1 MVVANQQAAAPP
13 RIVGRYALFDEIA
26 AGGMATIH
34 LGRLVGP
41 VGFSRTVAIKTL
53 HPQFA
58 KDPEFVEMFL
68 EEARLASRIQH
79 PNVISTLDVAT
90 TEGEVFLVMEYVA
103 GESLAKLVRSALKKG
118 ERMPVEV
125 AASVLSGMLHGLHA
139 THEAK
144 NEQLEPM
151 HIVHRDV
158 SPQNVLVGLDGVA
171 RIFDFGVAKAAAMRS
186 QSTSDGQMKG
196 KLSYMSP
203 EQLNSRD
210 VDRRTDVFAAGVVAW
225 ECLTGRR
232 LFSGSDP
239 GEVLAKVLTLNVMP
253 PIDVLATIP
262 RALSDAVMRALERSP
277 EQRWQTA
284 RDFAIELER
293 NSLLAAPHI
302 VGDWVERNASDAVQ
316 DRRRRVEMVER
327 ASVELGHLSVSGT
340 ILGLPSGVPAPDP
353 TPSTADAR
361 ALDTSEFANAGPGTA
376 RSSNLT
382 VSNSAATKQ
391 SGPTRRWGLWI
402 SLTAFGA
409 AVAVALWYWRQGGF
423 ADLPDASPSAVS
435 LPEPRGERTPSGNAT
450 SGNVT
455 SGQSSAQGNSVHGS
469 NGEAQGKAEAQGNG
483 ATEANVP
490 PVLEFDSLPEQ
501 TVLPDAGAEPK
512 RVVPSSELEHSAEP
526 ALDRSSTH
534 RVRRSGKRGAAKG
547 AREESSLVVPA
558 EKNTTAASASS
569 GNTTPGASGPRGS
582 TAAENAAAAKPV
594 SVPTAPSK
602 SECDPPWYIDAKGIQ
617 KIKPVCL

>member
-1 MVVANQQAAAPP
+1 MVVANQQAAARP

-90 TEGEVFLVMEYVA
+90 AEGEVFLVMEYVA

-118 ERMPVEV
+118 ERMPVEIGV
-125 AASVLSGMLHGLHA
+125 SVLSGMLHGLHA
-139 THEAK
+139 THEAR
-144 NEQLEPM
+144 NEQMEAML
-151 HIVHRDV
+151 IVHRDV

-186 QSTSDGQMKG
+186 QATTEGQMKG

-203 EQLNSRD
+203 EQLNSRE

-239 GEVLAKVLTLNVMP
+239 GEVLAKVLTLDVTP
-253 PIDVLATIP
+253 PIDVVPTIP
-262 RALSDAVMRALERSP
+262 RPLSDAVMRALERSAD
-277 EQRWQTA
+277 QRWATA
-284 RDFAIELER
+284 RDFAVELER
-293 NSLLAAPHI
+293 STPLAAPHA

-327 ASVELGHLSVSGT
+327 ASVELGHLVSVQ
-340 ILGLPSGVPAPDP
+340 PSAAPVPDSA
-353 TPSTADAR
+353 SANEAR
-361 ALDTSEFANAGPGTA
+361 ALDSSDFANAGSGTS

-382 VSNSAATKQ
+382 VSSSSTTRQPGTARSMWLWLALCSCAA
-391 SGPTRRWGLWI
+391 
-402 SLTAFGA
+402 A
-409 AVAVALWYWRQGGF
+409 AAAGFWYWQQGGF
-423 ADLPDASPSAVS
+423 HLDATPSPAS
-435 LPEPRGERTPSGNAT
+435 LPEPPVESPSGKGAGAGERSG
-450 SGNVT
+450 SKH
-455 SGQSSAQGNSVHGS
+455 QDELAQ
-469 NGEAQGKAEAQGNG
+469 
-483 ATEANVP
+483 P
-490 PVLEFDSLPEQ
+490 PVLEFESLPEQ
-501 TVLPDAGAEPK
+501 VEPDAGAEP
-512 RVVPSSELEHSAEP
+512 SSEAES
-526 ALDRSSTH
+526 DSTESLGAPPQRGRRH
-534 RVRRSGKRGAAKG
+534 RRGA
-547 AREESSLVVPA
+547 
-558 EKNTTAASASS
+558 
-569 GNTTPGASGPRGS
+569 PRG
-582 TAAENAAAAKPV
+582 AGEKAELAAAGNKPLDDKAGGKNGKEKA
-594 SVPTAPSK
+594 AP
-602 SECDPPWYIDAKGIQ
+602 
-617 KIKPVCL
+617 

>member
-1 MVVANQQAAAPP
+1 MVGTNPQAVALP

-90 TEGEVFLVMEYVA
+90 AEGEVFLVMEYVA
-103 GESLAKLVRSALKKG
+103 GESLAKLVRSALKRG
-118 ERMPVEV
+118 DRMPVEIAV
-125 AASVLSGMLHGLHA
+125 SVLAGMLHGLHA

-186 QSTSDGQMKG
+186 QATTDGQMKG

-203 EQLNSRD
+203 EQLNSRE

-225 ECLTGRR
+225 ECLTSRR

-239 GEVLAKVLTLNVMP
+239 GEVLAKVLTLDIPP
-253 PIDVLATIP
+253 PIEVQTNIP
-262 RALSDAVMRALERSP
+262 RGLSDAVMRALERSP

-293 NSLLAAPHI
+293 NAAHAAPHM
-302 VGDWVERNASDAVQ
+302 VGDWVAQNASDALQ
-316 DRRRRVEMVER
+316 DRRRRVEAVER
-327 ASVELGHLSVSGT
+327 SSLELGRMSLNAGA
-340 ILGLPSGVPAPDP
+340 PVPVVAHP
-353 TPSTADAR
+353 TPFDAPPDVAQSGDGADPAGSS
-361 ALDTSEFANAGPGTA
+361 ATS

-382 VSNSAATKQ
+382 VSSSAAVRS
-391 SGPTRRWGLWI
+391 SGMSRPLGFALLFLGCGLAAA
-402 SLTAFGA
+402 AF
-409 AVAVALWYWRQGGF
+409 WYWQQGGF
-423 ADLPDASPSAVS
+423 EDLESNPAPAALPTTALPEGRTLPSPEPPRHSPSERNSAPDPGGAPPPVLHIDTLPEQRDIPDAGAAAGRPGDIDADRGAAGHHWRRTPRHWPSKVPAAAPGVPAGKAADGSPPATTPPSAANAPALPNTGNKVGAPPTPPRAVIGSPAASTGDKPTSPSAVGK
-435 LPEPRGERTPSGNAT
+435 PECE
-450 SGNVT
+450 
-455 SGQSSAQGNSVHGS
+455 
-469 NGEAQGKAEAQGNG
+469 
-483 ATEANVP
+483 
-490 PVLEFDSLPEQ
+490 
-501 TVLPDAGAEPK
+501 
-512 RVVPSSELEHSAEP
+512 
-526 ALDRSSTH
+526 
-534 RVRRSGKRGAAKG
+534 
-547 AREESSLVVPA
+547 
-558 EKNTTAASASS
+558 
-569 GNTTPGASGPRGS
+569 
-582 TAAENAAAAKPV
+582 
-594 SVPTAPSK
+594 
-602 SECDPPWYIDAKGIQ
+602 PPWYVDGKGIHRLRPQ
-617 KIKPVCL
+617 CL

>member
-1 MVVANQQAAAPP
+1 MVGTNQQAAVRP

-79 PNVISTLDVAT
+79 PNVISTVDVAT
-90 TEGEVFLVMEYVA
+90 AEGEVFLVMEYVA

-118 ERMPVEV
+118 DPMPVEV
-125 AASVLSGMLHGLHA
+125 AVSVLSGMLHGLHA

-144 NEQLEPM
+144 NEQLEAM

-171 RIFDFGVAKAAAMRS
+171 RIFDFGVAKAAAMRT

-225 ECLTGRR
+225 ECLAGRR
-232 LFSGSDP
+232 LFAGSDP
-239 GEVLAKVLTLNVMP
+239 GEVLAKVLTLDIP
-253 PIDVLATIP
+253 APIDVLSSVP
-262 RALSDAVMRALERSP
+262 RVLSNTVMRALERSP

-293 NSLLAAPHI
+293 NVVQAAPHV
-302 VGDWVERNASDAVQ
+302 VGDWVAQHAGEALQ
-316 DRRRRVEMVER
+316 DRRYRVEAVER
-327 ASVELGHLSVSGT
+327 ASVDLGHVGPNATAAASAELAGPASTRSF
-340 ILGLPSGVPAPDP
+340 VPA
-353 TPSTADAR
+353 SEAAEL
-361 ALDTSEFANAGPGTA
+361 AASGSATS

-382 VSNSAATKQ
+382 VSNSAPYAH
-391 SGPTRRWGLWI
+391 
-402 SLTAFGA
+402 
-409 AVAVALWYWRQGGF
+409 
-423 ADLPDASPSAVS
+423 PSAVRQIVVALLLGAVGVAIIGGIWYLQQRAFEEFEAGPS
-435 LPEPRGERTPSGNAT
+435 TATLPEPSNILATPSREPGRGGTPADNA
-450 SGNVT
+450 
-455 SGQSSAQGNSVHGS
+455 
-469 NGEAQGKAEAQGNG
+469 G
-483 ATEANVP
+483 AP
-490 PVLEFDSLPEQ
+490 PPMVEIDSLPESMEG
-501 TVLPDAGAEPK
+501 VDAGAANALAGTEPTRSAGRNRRAGRRVNHTARGSAVAAPK
-512 RVVPSSELEHSAEP
+512 R
-526 ALDRSSTH
+526 
-534 RVRRSGKRGAAKG
+534 
-547 AREESSLVVPA
+547 ARP
-558 EKNTTAASASS
+558 
-569 GNTTPGASGPRGS
+569 
-582 TAAENAAAAKPV
+582 AAAAPND
-594 SVPTAPSK
+594 SAAQTA
-602 SECDPPWYIDAKGIQ
+602 ECSPPWYIDAKGIQ
-617 KIKPVCL
+617 RLKPKCLD

>member
-1 MVVANQQAAAPP
+1 MVGTNQQAAARP

-79 PNVISTLDVAT
+79 PNVISTVDVAT
-90 TEGEVFLVMEYVA
+90 AEGEVFLVMEYVA

-118 ERMPVEV
+118 DPMPVDIAV
-125 AASVLSGMLHGLHA
+125 TILAGMLHGLHA

-144 NEQLEPM
+144 NEQLEAM

-225 ECLTGRR
+225 ECLAGRR
-232 LFSGSDP
+232 LFAGSDP
-239 GEVLAKVLTLNVMP
+239 GEVLAKVLTLDIP
-253 PIDVLATIP
+253 APIDVLSSVP
-262 RALSDAVMRALERSP
+262 RVLSNTVMRALERSP

-293 NSLLAAPHI
+293 NVALAAPHM
-302 VGDWVERNASDAVQ
+302 VGDWVALHAGEALQ
-316 DRRRRVEMVER
+316 DRRRRVEAVER
-327 ASVELGHLSVSGT
+327 ASVDLGHVGAAATAAATAEFVGPASTRSF
-340 ILGLPSGVPAPDP
+340 VPAPAPEPADLAASGS
-353 TPSTADAR
+353 ST
-361 ALDTSEFANAGPGTA
+361 S

-382 VSNSAATKQ
+382 ISNNAVYAPSTFRQLAIALLL
-391 SGPTRRWGLWI
+391 GAVCVGLI
-402 SLTAFGA
+402 GGI
-409 AVAVALWYWRQGGF
+409 WYWREHGF
-423 ADLPDASPSAVS
+423 DDPDAGPSPAT
-435 LPEPRGERTPSGNAT
+435 LPEPPDTPTAPT
-450 SGNVT
+450 REPVRKP
-455 SGQSSAQGNSVHGS
+455 APD
-469 NGEAQGKAEAQGNG
+469 NGG
-483 ATEANVP
+483 AP
-490 PVLEFDSLPEQ
+490 PPMVEIDSLPE
-501 TVLPDAGAEPK
+501 TGADAGAPLGGIAGADPT
-512 RVVPSSELEHSAEP
+512 RNPLP
-526 ALDRSSTH
+526 ARS
-534 RVRRSGKRGAAKG
+534 RRAGRRANHAARAGATAPAKG
-547 AREESSLVVPA
+547 ARPA
-558 EKNTTAASASS
+558 PPATDPAAS
-569 GNTTPGASGPRGS
+569 NP
-582 TAAENAAAAKPV
+582 
-594 SVPTAPSK
+594 
-602 SECDPPWYIDAKGIQ
+602 ECSPPWYIDAKGIQ
-617 KIKPVCL
+617 RLKPKCL

>member
-1 MVVANQQAAAPP
+1 MLGTNQQAAVRP

-79 PNVISTLDVAT
+79 PNVISTVDVAT
-90 TEGEVFLVMEYVA
+90 AEGEVFLVMEYVA

-118 ERMPVEV
+118 DPMPVEIAV
-125 AASVLSGMLHGLHA
+125 SVLAGMLHGLHA

-186 QSTSDGQMKG
+186 QTASDGQMKG

-225 ECLTGRR
+225 ECLAGRR
-232 LFSGSDP
+232 LFAGSDP
-239 GEVLAKVLTLNVMP
+239 GEVLAKVLTLDIP
-253 PIDVLATIP
+253 APIDVLSSVP
-262 RALSDAVMRALERSP
+262 RALSNTVMRALERSP
-277 EQRWQTA
+277 DQRWQTA

-293 NSLLAAPHI
+293 NVALAAPHM
-302 VGDWVERNASDAVQ
+302 VGDWVALHAGEALQ
-316 DRRRRVEMVER
+316 DRRRRVEAVER
-327 ASVELGHLSVSGT
+327 ASADLGHVG
-340 ILGLPSGVPAPDP
+340 PSA
-353 TPSTADAR
+353 TAA
-361 ALDTSEFANAGPGTA
+361 ASAELAGPSSTRSFLPAAEAADLLSASGSATS

-382 VSNSAATKQ
+382 VSNSAA
-391 SGPTRRWGLWI
+391 SGLPSTFRQI
-402 SLTAFGA
+402 
-409 AVAVALWYWRQGGF
+409 VVALLLGGVGIAIIGGIWYWQQHAFEEAEAGYST
-423 ADLPDASPSAVS
+423 AT
-435 LPEPRGERTPSGNAT
+435 LPEPSDMQEIPWREPARAAPPPD
-450 SGNVT
+450 
-455 SGQSSAQGNSVHGS
+455 
-469 NGEAQGKAEAQGNG
+469 NGG
-483 ATEANVP
+483 AP
-490 PVLEFDSLPEQ
+490 PPMVEIDSLPESSDG
-501 TVLPDAGAEPK
+501 VDGGPRSGALAGAEPTRNSSPARNRRAGR
-512 RVVPSSELEHSAEP
+512 RVTHTARASAVAPPKGGRP
-526 ALDRSSTH
+526 AL
-534 RVRRSGKRGAAKG
+534 
-547 AREESSLVVPA
+547 PA
-558 EKNTTAASASS
+558 PDPSAQ
-569 GNTTPGASGPRGS
+569 N
-582 TAAENAAAAKPV
+582 
-594 SVPTAPSK
+594 
-602 SECDPPWYIDAKGIQ
+602 SECSPPWYIDAKGIQ
-617 KIKPVCL
+617 RLKPKCLD

>member
-1 MVVANQQAAAPP
+1 MVGTNQQAAARP

-79 PNVISTLDVAT
+79 PNVISTVDVAT
-90 TEGEVFLVMEYVA
+90 AEGEVFLVMEYVA

-118 ERMPVEV
+118 DPMPVDIGV
-125 AASVLSGMLHGLHA
+125 SILAGMLHGLHA

-225 ECLTGRR
+225 ECLAGRR
-232 LFSGSDP
+232 LFAGSDP
-239 GEVLAKVLTLNVMP
+239 GEVLAKVLTLDIP
-253 PIDVLATIP
+253 APIDVLSSVP
-262 RALSDAVMRALERSP
+262 RALSNTVMRALERSP

-293 NSLLAAPHI
+293 NVVLAAPHM
-302 VGDWVERNASDAVQ
+302 VGDWVAQHAGDALQ
-316 DRRRRVEMVER
+316 DRRRRVEAVER
-327 ASVELGHLSVSGT
+327 ASVDLGHVG
-340 ILGLPSGVPAPDP
+340 PSATAAATAEFVTPASARSFVPAEP
-353 TPSTADAR
+353 TDVGASSSST
-361 ALDTSEFANAGPGTA
+361 S
-376 RSSNLT
+376 RSSTLT
-382 VSNSAATKQ
+382 VSNSAAANATTTLRQ
-391 SGPTRRWGLWI
+391 LFFALMI
-402 SLTAFGA
+402 GA
-409 AVAVALWYWRQGGF
+409 LGVAIVGGIWYWQQHALDE
-423 ADLPDASPSAVS
+423 ADGRPSPAA
-435 LPEPRGERTPSGNAT
+435 LPEPSDALAASARRPSRGGTAAPDDGTP
-450 SGNVT
+450 
-455 SGQSSAQGNSVHGS
+455 
-469 NGEAQGKAEAQGNG
+469 
-483 ATEANVP
+483 P
-490 PVLEFDSLPEQ
+490 PMVEVDSLPESDEA
-501 TVLPDAGAEPK
+501 PDGGALVAGADPGK
-512 RVVPSSELEHSAEP
+512 GGVSARSRRAGRRPNHNTARASANASPPRGPRPSTP
-526 ALDRSSTH
+526 AL
-534 RVRRSGKRGAAKG
+534 
-547 AREESSLVVPA
+547 VP
-558 EKNTTAASASS
+558 
-569 GNTTPGASGPRGS
+569 
-582 TAAENAAAAKPV
+582 AAENP
-594 SVPTAPSK
+594 
-602 SECDPPWYIDAKGIQ
+602 ECSPPWYIDAKGIRRL
-617 KIKPVCL
+617 KPKCLETDGAPR

>member
-1 MVVANQQAAAPP
+1 MVATNQQAAARP

-79 PNVISTLDVAT
+79 PNVISTLDIAT
-90 TEGEVFLVMEYVA
+90 AEGEVFLVMEYVA

-118 ERMPVEV
+118 ERMPVEIAV
-125 AASVLSGMLHGLHA
+125 SVLSGMLHGLHA

-144 NEQLEPM
+144 NEQMEPM

-186 QSTSDGQMKG
+186 QATSDGQMKG

-203 EQLNSRD
+203 EQLNSRE

-239 GEVLAKVLTLNVMP
+239 GEVLAKVLTLDITP
-253 PIDVLATIP
+253 PIDVLPSIP
-262 RALSDAVMRALERSP
+262 RALSDAVMRALERSAD
-277 EQRWQTA
+277 QRWQTA

-293 NSLLAAPHI
+293 NSPLAAPHS
-302 VGDWVERNASDAVQ
+302 VGDWVERNASEAIQ

-327 ASVELGHLSVSGT
+327 ASVELGHLSVTGT
-340 ILGLPSGVPAPDP
+340 LSGLPSSAPLEP
-353 TPSTADAR
+353 VAAE
-361 ALDTSEFANAGPGTA
+361 AQGLDISGFANAGSGTS

-382 VSNSAATKQ
+382 VSSSAAGKQ
-391 SGPTRRWGLWI
+391 PGTSRRWGLWL
-402 SLTAFGA
+402 SLCAFGA
-409 AVAVALWYWRQGGF
+409 ASAVALWYWQQGGLAF
-423 ADLPDASPSAVS
+423 EQADATPSAAS
-435 LPEPRGERTPSGNAT
+435 LPEPPSEAHSSTPNAAREGRPSASARGVEG
-450 SGNVT
+450 
-455 SGQSSAQGNSVHGS
+455 
-469 NGEAQGKAEAQGNG
+469 G
-483 ATEANVP
+483 AP
-490 PVLEFDSLPEQ
+490 PVLKFDSLPEQ
-501 TVLPDAGAEPK
+501 ADLPDAGAEEVEPT
-512 RVVPSSELEHSAEP
+512 PGLGLDHAGEHAG
-526 ALDRSSTH
+526 ASTH
-534 RVRRSGKRGAAKG
+534 RVRRAGKRGPGKN
-547 AREESSLVVPA
+547 AREEPPVVVPV
-558 EKNTTAASASS
+558 EKSAGPAATPSNSPNNAPGAPGNVSS
-569 GNTTPGASGPRGS
+569 GGNDPASPGSSKVGASNPGTNKG
-582 TAAENAAAAKPV
+582 
-594 SVPTAPSK
+594 
-602 SECDPPWYIDAKGIQ
+602 ECDPPWYIDAKGIQ

>member
-1 MVVANQQAAAPP
+1 MVVTNQQAIARP

-79 PNVISTLDVAT
+79 PNVISTVDVAT
-90 TEGEVFLVMEYVA
+90 TEGEVFLVMEYIA

-118 ERMPVEV
+118 ERLPVEV
-125 AASVLSGMLHGLHA
+125 AATVLAGMLHGLHA

-158 SPQNVLVGLDGVA
+158 SPQNILVGLDGIA

-225 ECLTGRR
+225 ECLVGRR
-232 LFSGSDP
+232 LFAGSDP
-239 GEVLAKVLTLNVMP
+239 GEVLAKVLTLDIP
-253 PIDVLATIP
+253 APIEVQSSIP
-262 RALSDAVMRALERSP
+262 KAVSDTVMRALERSP

-293 NSLLAAPHI
+293 NVVLAAAHV
-302 VGDWVERNASDAVQ
+302 VGDWVQENASEALQ
-316 DRRRRVEMVER
+316 DRRLRVEAVER
-327 ASVELGHLSVSGT
+327 ASVDMGHVGMYAASVSGADFSAPPSSRS
-340 ILGLPSGVPAPDP
+340 LPQSSDATDLAGAGSG
-353 TPSTADAR
+353 TSR
-361 ALDTSEFANAGPGTA
+361 A
-376 RSSNLT
+376 SNLT
-382 VSNSAATKQ
+382 VSSSAAAPSANRGRQ
-391 SGPTRRWGLWI
+391 IGLP
-402 SLTAFGA
+402 LLLGTLGA
-409 AVAVALWYWRQGGF
+409 LLAVGIWYWQQR
-423 ADLPDASPSAVS
+423 SPLAPETTPSPAT
-435 LPEPRGERTPSGNAT
+435 LPEPPTEVHAVPSAEP
-450 SGNVT
+450 
-455 SGQSSAQGNSVHGS
+455 S
-469 NGEAQGKAEAQGNG
+469 NGTVALQARDGLI
-483 ATEANVP
+483 P
-490 PVLEFDSLPEQ
+490 PVVEVDSLPERQ
-501 TVLPDAGAEPK
+501 DGADAGAHRSLSPAGSLE
-512 RVVPSSELEHSAEP
+512 RAAHPSS
-526 ALDRSSTH
+526 
-534 RVRRSGKRGAAKG
+534 RVRRAGRRNAAR
-547 AREESSLVVPA
+547 AASRELAAHGDGLPAPATKDLHPPPAPSPA
-558 EKNTTAASASS
+558 EASEISPIAAPK
-569 GNTTPGASGPRGS
+569 G
-582 TAAENAAAAKPV
+582 
-594 SVPTAPSK
+594 
-602 SECDPPWYIDAKGIQ
+602 ECEPPWYIDAMGIQ
-617 KIKPVCL
+617 RVKPKCL

>member
-1 MVVANQQAAAPP
+1 MVATNQQAAARP

-53 HPQFA
+53 HPQFG

-125 AASVLSGMLHGLHA
+125 AVSVLSGMLHGLHA

-186 QSTSDGQMKG
+186 QATSDGQMKG

-203 EQLNSRD
+203 EQLNSRE

-232 LFSGSDP
+232 LFFGSDP
-239 GEVLAKVLTLNVMP
+239 GEVLAKVLTLDVTS
-253 PIDVLATIP
+253 PIDVLPSIP

-293 NSLLAAPHI
+293 NSALAAPHS
-302 VGDWVERNASDAVQ
+302 VGDWVERNASEAIQ
-316 DRRRRVEMVER
+316 DRRHRVEMVER
-327 ASVELGHLSVSGT
+327 ASVELGHLAVTTNIS
-340 ILGLPSGVPAPDP
+340 GLPGGA
-353 TPSTADAR
+353 AAE
-361 ALDTSEFANAGPGTA
+361 AQGLDTSEYANAGSANTRELMVP
-376 RSSNLT
+376 S
-382 VSNSAATKQ
+382 SAAT
-391 SGPTRRWGLWI
+391 SGLKTLR
-402 SLTAFGA
+402 
-409 AVAVALWYWRQGGF
+409 
-423 ADLPDASPSAVS
+423 
-435 LPEPRGERTPSGNAT
+435 
-450 SGNVT
+450 
-455 SGQSSAQGNSVHGS
+455 SV
-469 NGEAQGKAEAQGNG
+469 
-483 ATEANVP
+483 
-490 PVLEFDSLPEQ
+490 
-501 TVLPDAGAEPK
+501 
-512 RVVPSSELEHSAEP
+512 
-526 ALDRSSTH
+526 
-534 RVRRSGKRGAAKG
+534 
-547 AREESSLVVPA
+547 
-558 EKNTTAASASS
+558 NTM
-569 GNTTPGASGPRGS
+569 N
-582 TAAENAAAAKPV
+582 
-594 SVPTAPSK
+594 
-602 SECDPPWYIDAKGIQ
+602 
-617 KIKPVCL
+617 

>member
-1 MVVANQQAAAPP
+1 MVVSNQQAAARP

-90 TEGEVFLVMEYVA
+90 AEGEVFLVMEYVA

-118 ERMPVEV
+118 DRMPVEIGV
-125 AASVLSGMLHGLHA
+125 SVLSGMLHGLHA

-158 SPQNVLVGLDGVA
+158 SPQNVLVGLDGIA

-186 QSTSDGQMKG
+186 QATSDGQMKG

-203 EQLNSRD
+203 EQLNSRE

-239 GEVLAKVLTLNVMP
+239 GEVLAKVLTLDVAP
-253 PIDVLATIP
+253 PIEVLPSIP
-262 RALSDAVMRALERSP
+262 RGLSDAVMRALERSP

-293 NSLLAAPHI
+293 NSALAAPHA
-302 VGDWVERNASDAVQ
+302 VGDWVERNASEAVQ
-316 DRRRRVEMVER
+316 DRRRRVELVER
-327 ASVELGHLSVSGT
+327 ASVELGHLAVDSAAA
-340 ILGLPSGVPAPDP
+340 GLPSAAPEAAA
-353 TPSTADAR
+353 TTEAR
-361 ALDTSEFANAGPGTA
+361 ALDSSDFANAGSGTS

-382 VSNSAATKQ
+382 VSSSAAAQTPAQ
-391 SGPTRRWGLWI
+391 SRRWGLWLG
-402 SLTAFGA
+402 LTLLGA
-409 AVAVALWYWRQGGF
+409 AGTVALWYWQQGGF
-423 ADLPDASPSAVS
+423 DGPDATPPAAS
-435 LPEPRGERTPSGNAT
+435 LPEPNEAHSRSGSLPEERGANHDPSGREQR
-450 SGNVT
+450 SRG
-455 SGQSSAQGNSVHGS
+455 GG
-469 NGEAQGKAEAQGNG
+469 G
-483 ATEANVP
+483 AAGGVP
-490 PVLEFDSLPEQ
+490 PVLQIDSLPEQ
-501 TVLPDAGAEPK
+501 GKHASDAGAGSTEPT
-512 RVVPSSELEHSAEP
+512 EISADHERL
-526 ALDRSSTH
+526 AERAVDHSSTH
-534 RVRRSGKRGAAKG
+534 RVRRPAKRGTGKNG
-547 AREESSLVVPA
+547 REDVPLAGA
-558 EKNTTAASASS
+558 EKLPPEKLGKTA
-569 GNTTPGASGPRGS
+569 PGAATSAPKG
-582 TAAENAAAAKPV
+582 
-594 SVPTAPSK
+594 PTAPAGAAASSPAAEPAAPTTK
-602 SECDPPWYIDAKGIQ
+602 PDCDPPWYFDAKGIQ
-617 KIKPVCL
+617 RAKPVCL

>member
-1 MVVANQQAAAPP
+1 MVVANPQPAARP

-90 TEGEVFLVMEYVA
+90 AEGEVFLVMEYVA

-118 ERMPVEV
+118 ERMPVEIGV
-125 AASVLSGMLHGLHA
+125 SVLSGMLHGLHA

-186 QSTSDGQMKG
+186 QATTEGQMKG

-203 EQLNSRD
+203 EQLNSRE

-239 GEVLAKVLTLNVMP
+239 GEVLAKVLTLDVLP
-253 PIDVLATIP
+253 PIEVLPTIP
-262 RALSDAVMRALERSP
+262 RPLSDAVMRALERSP
-277 EQRWQTA
+277 DQRWPTA

-293 NSLLAAPHI
+293 SSPLAAPHA
-302 VGDWVERNASDAVQ
+302 VGDWVERNASEAVQ

-327 ASVELGHLSVSGT
+327 ASVELGHLAGAQPSGATAPQPVNVGEAQALDNSEYAGGASGT
-340 ILGLPSGVPAPDP
+340 S
-353 TPSTADAR
+353 
-361 ALDTSEFANAGPGTA
+361 

-382 VSNSAATKQ
+382 VSSSAAARQPST
-391 SGPTRRWGLWI
+391 SRSPWLWVALC
-402 SLTAFGA
+402 SCAAAA
-409 AVAVALWYWRQGGF
+409 AVAIWYWQRGGLHF
-423 ADLPDASPSAVS
+423 DATPSPAS
-435 LPEPRGERTPSGNAT
+435 LPAPPAEVPT
-450 SGNVT
+450 SP
-455 SGQSSAQGNSVHGS
+455 
-469 NGEAQGKAEAQGNG
+469 GKSPGASDRSG
-483 ATEANVP
+483 ATAHADNAPP
-490 PVLEFDSLPEQ
+490 PVLEIESLPEQ
-501 TVLPDAGAEPK
+501 PSADAGVEPAA
-512 RVVPSSELEHSAEP
+512 ELEQGADAP
-526 ALDRSSTH
+526 RASTQ
-534 RVRRSGKRGAAKG
+534 RVRRHRRGSAQ
-547 AREESSLVVPA
+547 A
-558 EKNTTAASASS
+558 EKTTKLAAADNGQGRDSDKAAGSAKKETGKEKAASE
-569 GNTTPGASGPRGS
+569 SGPEQP
-582 TAAENAAAAKPV
+582 AA
-594 SVPTAPSK
+594 VPKA
-602 SECDPPWYIDAKGIQ
+602 ECEPPWYIDAKGIQ
-617 KIKPVCL
+617 RLKPKCL

>member
-1 MVVANQQAAAPP
+1 MVVANQPAAAPP

-53 HPQFA
+53 HPQFG

-118 ERMPVEV
+118 EHMPVEI

-210 VDRRTDVFAAGVVAW
+210 VDRRTDIFAAGVVAW

-239 GEVLAKVLTLNVMP
+239 GEVLAKVLTLDITP
-253 PIDVLATIP
+253 PLDVLATIP
-262 RALSDAVMRALERSP
+262 RALSATVMRALERSP

-293 NSLLAAPHI
+293 SSPLAAPHI
-302 VGDWVERNASDAVQ
+302 VGDWVERNASEAVQ
-316 DRRRRVEMVER
+316 DRRHRVEMVER
-327 ASVELGHLSVSGT
+327 ASVELGHLVVSNGSV
-340 ILGLPSGVPAPDP
+340 GLPNGASAREP
-353 TPSTADAR
+353 TVAAAEPQ
-361 ALDTSEFANAGPGTA
+361 ALDTSEFANAGSGTS

-382 VSNSAATKQ
+382 VSSSAAARQ
-391 SGPTRRWGLWI
+391 PGAARRWGFWI
-402 SLTAFGA
+402 SLSLFGA
-409 AVAVALWYWRQGGF
+409 ALAVALWFWQQGAFEQQPDATPRAASLPEPPTETRSPSENAPLGKPSPERTRGTGGPEAVPPVLEIDSLPEQ
-423 ADLPDASPSAVS
+423 ADLPDAGVES
-435 LPEPRGERTPSGNAT
+435 
-450 SGNVT
+450 
-455 SGQSSAQGNSVHGS
+455 
-469 NGEAQGKAEAQGNG
+469 
-483 ATEANVP
+483 
-490 PVLEFDSLPEQ
+490 
-501 TVLPDAGAEPK
+501 
-512 RVVPSSELEHSAEP
+512 EP
-526 ALDRSSTH
+526 APPSEGEHVSDRAPDHPGASTH
-534 RVRRSGKRGAAKG
+534 RVRRYARRGLGKGG
-547 AREESSLVVPA
+547 REEASLLVPA
-558 EKNTTAASASS
+558 EKNAGAAATASS
-569 GNTTPGASGPRGS
+569 TDEGKASDAKLSDGRPPEGAAGAKPITPGLAP
-582 TAAENAAAAKPV
+582 AK
-594 SVPTAPSK
+594 SD
-602 SECDPPWYIDAKGIQ
+602 CDPPWYIDAKGI
-617 KIKPVCL
+617 KRLKLLCM

>member
-1 MVVANQQAAAPP
+1 MVGTNPQVAAPP

-79 PNVISTLDVAT
+79 PNVISTVDVAT

-103 GESLAKLVRSALKKG
+103 GESLAKLVRSAVKKG
-118 ERMPVEV
+118 DPIPVEIAV
-125 AASVLSGMLHGLHA
+125 SILAGMLHGLHA

-225 ECLTGRR
+225 ECLAGRR
-232 LFSGSDP
+232 LFAGSDP
-239 GEVLAKVLTLNVMP
+239 GEVLAKVLTLDIP
-253 PIDVLATIP
+253 APIDVLSSVP
-262 RALSDAVMRALERSP
+262 RTLSNTVMRALERSP

-293 NSLLAAPHI
+293 NVVLAAPHL
-302 VGDWVERNASDAVQ
+302 VGDWVAENAGDALQ
-316 DRRRRVEMVER
+316 DRRRRVEAVER
-327 ASVELGHLSVSGT
+327 ASVDLGHVGPGASAQASADL
-340 ILGLPSGVPAPDP
+340 LGPASSRSFLPAPESTELP
-353 TPSTADAR
+353 TSGSST
-361 ALDTSEFANAGPGTA
+361 S
-376 RSSNLT
+376 RSSTLT
-382 VSNSAATKQ
+382 VSNSAAAAANTTLRQ
-391 SGPTRRWGLWI
+391 LMVALIVGAVGFAIIGAVWYWQQRALDDPASAPSPAALPDVPPEAPPTREPPHGG
-402 SLTAFGA
+402 TPPADNG
-409 AVAVALWYWRQGGF
+409 VA
-423 ADLPDASPSAVS
+423 
-435 LPEPRGERTPSGNAT
+435 
-450 SGNVT
+450 
-455 SGQSSAQGNSVHGS
+455 
-469 NGEAQGKAEAQGNG
+469 
-483 ATEANVP
+483 P
-490 PVLEFDSLPEQ
+490 PVVEIDSLPE
-501 TVLPDAGAEPK
+501 TLEGSDAGAVTEPSLGTGQV
-512 RVVPSSELEHSAEP
+512 RIP
-526 ALDRSSTH
+526 RS
-534 RVRRSGKRGAAKG
+534 RRAGKRANQAA
-547 AREESSLVVPA
+547 R
-558 EKNTTAASASS
+558 
-569 GNTTPGASGPRGS
+569 
-582 TAAENAAAAKPV
+582 AAAAAR
-594 SVPTAPSK
+594 PTRPPEAASDTANSP
-602 SECDPPWYIDAKGIQ
+602 ECSPPWYVDAKGIRRL
-617 KIKPVCL
+617 KPKCL

>member
-1 MVVANQQAAAPP
+1 MVATNQQAAARP

-125 AASVLSGMLHGLHA
+125 AVSVLSGMLHGLHA

-186 QSTSDGQMKG
+186 QATSDGQMKG

-203 EQLNSRD
+203 EQLNSRE

-239 GEVLAKVLTLNVMP
+239 GEVLAKVLTLDVTP
-253 PIDVLATIP
+253 PIEVLPSIP

-277 EQRWQTA
+277 DQRWQTA

-293 NSLLAAPHI
+293 NSALAAPHS
-302 VGDWVERNASDAVQ
+302 VGDWVERNATEAIQ
-316 DRRRRVEMVER
+316 DRRHRVEMVER
-327 ASVELGHLSVSGT
+327 ASVELGHLTVTSS
-340 ILGLPSGVPAPDP
+340 ISGLPGAAPPAERV
-353 TPSTADAR
+353 AEAQ
-361 ALDTSEFANAGPGTA
+361 ALDNSEFASAGSGTS

-382 VSNSAATKQ
+382 VSSSAAAKQ
-391 SGPTRRWGLWI
+391 PGSGRRWGLWL
-402 SLTAFGA
+402 SLCAFTAASG
-409 AVAVALWYWRQGGF
+409 VALWYWQQGGF
-423 ADLPDASPSAVS
+423 PFPFEELELPSAAS
-435 LPEPRGERTPSGNAT
+435 LPEPPAETRATP
-450 SGNVT
+450 
-455 SGQSSAQGNSVHGS
+455 GQEKHRAGGPPGAEEGS
-469 NGEAQGKAEAQGNG
+469 
-483 ATEANVP
+483 VP
-490 PVLEFDSLPEQ
+490 PVLQIDSLPEQ
-501 TVLPDAGAEPK
+501 AEPPVADAGFEEPEAA
-512 RVVPSSELEHSAEP
+512 PGLGLDHAGEHP
-526 ALDRSSTH
+526 ATSTH
-534 RVRRSGKRGAAKG
+534 RVRRWGKRGSGKT
-547 AREESSLVVPA
+547 AREEPAVVAA
-558 EKNTTAASASS
+558 EKSAKSAAAPATAPKSLADMPGNASS
-569 GNTTPGASGPRGS
+569 GSNSVQGSPPGTGRTGTPGSDKA
-582 TAAENAAAAKPV
+582 
-594 SVPTAPSK
+594 
-602 SECDPPWYIDAKGIQ
+602 ECDPPWYTDAKGIQ

>member
-1 MVVANQQAAAPP
+1 MVVTNQQAVARP

-90 TEGEVFLVMEYVA
+90 GEGEVFLVMEYVA

-118 ERMPVEV
+118 ELMPVDI
-125 AASVLSGMLHGLHA
+125 ATSVLAGMLHGLHA

-144 NEQLEPM
+144 NEQLEAM

-186 QSTSDGQMKG
+186 QVTSDGQMKG

-203 EQLNSRD
+203 EQLNSRE

-225 ECLTGRR
+225 ECLTGKR
-232 LFSGSDP
+232 LFAGSDP
-239 GEVLAKVLTLNVMP
+239 GEVLAKVLTLDITP
-253 PIDVLATIP
+253 PIEVQGSIP
-262 RALSDAVMRALERSP
+262 RPLSDTVMRALERSP

-293 NSLLAAPHI
+293 STPLAAPHV
-302 VGDWVERNASDAVQ
+302 VGDWVELNASDAVQ
-316 DRRRRVEMVER
+316 DRRHRVESVER
-327 ASVELGHLSVSGT
+327 ASVDLGHSSIPAQGGAAQAIAAHALATSVLAISAPPAPLPVAVEAQPASGPRDVGLALEGPEVANANSGT
-340 ILGLPSGVPAPDP
+340 S
-353 TPSTADAR
+353 
-361 ALDTSEFANAGPGTA
+361 

-382 VSNSAATKQ
+382 VSSSAAANDP
-391 SGPTRRWGLWI
+391 GPTRRRAVLLGL
-402 SLTAFGA
+402 SGCAA
-409 AVAVALWYWRQGGF
+409 AVLAVALWHWQDGGF
-423 ADLPDASPSAVS
+423 EESDALPSPAAS
-435 LPEPRGERTPSGNAT
+435 LPEPPSDVRT
-450 SGNVT
+450 
-455 SGQSSAQGNSVHGS
+455 
-469 NGEAQGKAEAQGNG
+469 
-483 ATEANVP
+483 VP
-490 PVLEFDSLPEQ
+490 
-501 TVLPDAGAEPK
+501 T
-512 RVVPSSELEHSAEP
+512 REP
-526 ALDRSSTH
+526 A
-534 RVRRSGKRGAAKG
+534 
-547 AREESSLVVPA
+547 P
-558 EKNTTAASASS
+558 
-569 GNTTPGASGPRGS
+569 
-582 TAAENAAAAKPV
+582 
-594 SVPTAPSK
+594 
-602 SECDPPWYIDAKGIQ
+602 
-617 KIKPVCL
+617 

>member
-1 MVVANQQAAAPP
+1 MPSGFRMVGTNQQAAARP

-79 PNVISTLDVAT
+79 PNVISTVDVAT
-90 TEGEVFLVMEYVA
+90 AEGEVFLVMEYVA
-103 GESLAKLVRSALKKG
+103 GESLAKLVRSAVKKG
-118 ERMPVEV
+118 DPMPVEV
-125 AASVLSGMLHGLHA
+125 AVSVLSGMLHGLHA

-203 EQLNSRD
+203 EQLNSRE

-225 ECLTGRR
+225 ECLAGRR
-232 LFSGSDP
+232 LFAGSDP
-239 GEVLAKVLTLNVMP
+239 GEVLAKVLTLDIP
-253 PIDVLATIP
+253 APIDVLSSVP
-262 RALSDAVMRALERSP
+262 RALSNTVMRALERSP

-293 NSLLAAPHI
+293 NVVQAAPHM
-302 VGDWVERNASDAVQ
+302 VGDWVAQHAGEALQ
-316 DRRRRVEMVER
+316 DRRRRVEAVER
-327 ASVELGHLSVSGT
+327 ASADLGHVGPGASAAASAELAG
-340 ILGLPSGVPAPDP
+340 PA
-353 TPSTADAR
+353 SAR
-361 ALDTSEFANAGPGTA
+361 AFLPATEAAELASTSSLTS

-382 VSNSAATKQ
+382 VTNTAAYASHSTFRQ
-391 SGPTRRWGLWI
+391 I
-402 SLTAFGA
+402 
-409 AVAVALWYWRQGGF
+409 VVALLLGAVGVGIIGGIWYWQQHVFEDSDPG
-423 ADLPDASPSAVS
+423 PSTAM
-435 LPEPRGERTPSGNAT
+435 LPEPPANESAT
-450 SGNVT
+450 SARDPARG
-455 SGQSSAQGNSVHGS
+455 AAPAPDHG
-469 NGEAQGKAEAQGNG
+469 G
-483 ATEANVP
+483 AP
-490 PVLEFDSLPEQ
+490 PPMVEIDSLPE
-501 TVLPDAGAEPK
+501 TTDGADAGAPSGALAAEQRRNLVPPRNRRAGSRRVNHTARASAVTPPK
-512 RVVPSSELEHSAEP
+512 GTRPP
-526 ALDRSSTH
+526 
-534 RVRRSGKRGAAKG
+534 
-547 AREESSLVVPA
+547 VPA
-558 EKNTTAASASS
+558 A
-569 GNTTPGASGPRGS
+569 
-582 TAAENAAAAKPV
+582 
-594 SVPTAPSK
+594 TAPGTENP
-602 SECDPPWYIDAKGIQ
+602 ECSPPWYMDAKGIRRL
-617 KIKPVCL
+617 KPKCLD

>member
-1 MVVANQQAAAPP
+1 MVVANPQPAARP

-90 TEGEVFLVMEYVA
+90 AEGEVFLVMEYVA

-118 ERMPVEV
+118 ERMPVEIGV
-125 AASVLSGMLHGLHA
+125 SVLSGMLHGLHA
-139 THEAK
+139 THEAR

-186 QSTSDGQMKG
+186 QATTEGQMKG

-203 EQLNSRD
+203 EQLNSRE

-239 GEVLAKVLTLNVMP
+239 GEVLAKVLTLDVTP
-253 PIDVLATIP
+253 PIDVLPTIP
-262 RALSDAVMRALERSP
+262 RPLSDAVMRALERSP

-293 NSLLAAPHI
+293 STPLAAPHA
-302 VGDWVERNASDAVQ
+302 VGDWVERNASEAVQ

-327 ASVELGHLSVSGT
+327 ASVELGHLAIVQ
-340 ILGLPSGVPAPDP
+340 PSAAPAPESA
-353 TPSTADAR
+353 TVAEVQ
-361 ALDTSEFANAGPGTA
+361 ALDNSDFANAGSGTS

-382 VSNSAATKQ
+382 VSSSAATQQ
-391 SGPTRRWGLWI
+391 SSTSRSPWLWVALC
-402 SLTAFGA
+402 SCAAAA
-409 AVAVALWYWRQGGF
+409 AVAVWYWQRGGF
-423 ADLPDASPSAVS
+423 QLDATPTPASMPDPPSESSPPPSRGAGA
-435 LPEPRGERTPSGNAT
+435 GERLGSG
-450 SGNVT
+450 V
-455 SGQSSAQGNSVHGS
+455 QEKPQ
-469 NGEAQGKAEAQGNG
+469 
-483 ATEANVP
+483 P
-490 PVLEFDSLPEQ
+490 PVLEIASLPERAAA
-501 TVLPDAGAEPK
+501 DAGAEPAEEGEASASDPADVRTLRGRRNRRGGGQAEK
-512 RVVPSSELEHSAEP
+512 NGKAAASGRAEP
-526 ALDRSSTH
+526 AAAGE
-534 RVRRSGKRGAAKG
+534 RVLADKGTSGKRENGKEKVAPEASPDK
-547 AREESSLVVPA
+547 PA
-558 EKNTTAASASS
+558 
-569 GNTTPGASGPRGS
+569 GPPK
-582 TAAENAAAAKPV
+582 ADCE
-594 SVPTAPSK
+594 
-602 SECDPPWYIDAKGIQ
+602 PPWYIDAKGIQ
-617 KIKPVCL
+617 RLKPKCL

>member
-1 MVVANQQAAAPP
+1 MVGSNQQAAARP

-79 PNVISTLDVAT
+79 PNVISTVDVAT
-90 TEGEVFLVMEYVA
+90 AEGEVFLVMEYVA

-118 ERMPVEV
+118 DPMPVDIAV
-125 AASVLSGMLHGLHA
+125 SILAGMLHGLHA

-158 SPQNVLVGLDGVA
+158 SPQNVLVGLDGIA

-225 ECLTGRR
+225 ECLAGRR
-232 LFSGSDP
+232 LFAGSDP
-239 GEVLAKVLTLNVMP
+239 GEVLAKVLTLDIP
-253 PIDVLATIP
+253 APIDVLSSVP
-262 RALSDAVMRALERSP
+262 RALSNTVMRALERSP

-293 NSLLAAPHI
+293 NVVLAAPHM
-302 VGDWVERNASDAVQ
+302 VGDWVAQHAGDALQ
-316 DRRRRVEMVER
+316 DRRLRVESVER
-327 ASVELGHLSVSGT
+327 ASVDLGHV
-340 ILGLPSGVPAPDP
+340 
-353 TPSTADAR
+353 
-361 ALDTSEFANAGPGTA
+361 GPGAAAAAAAELIGPASA
-376 RSSNLT
+376 RSFAPAEPPDLAGMGSSTSRSSTLT
-382 VSNSAATKQ
+382 VSSSAAVNATTTVRQ
-391 SGPTRRWGLWI
+391 LLFALLI
-402 SLTAFGA
+402 GA
-409 AVAVALWYWRQGGF
+409 LGVAVVGGVWYWQQHTLDE
-423 ADLPDASPSAVS
+423 ADGRPSPAS
-435 LPEPRGERTPSGNAT
+435 LPEPADTPTGSARDPGRG
-450 SGNVT
+450 
-455 SGQSSAQGNSVHGS
+455 SSAAPD
-469 NGEAQGKAEAQGNG
+469 NG
-483 ATEANVP
+483 TP
-490 PVLEFDSLPEQ
+490 PPMVEVDSLPE
-501 TVLPDAGAEPK
+501 TDEAPDGGTMIAGADPS
-512 RVVPSSELEHSAEP
+512 RGGVPSRA
-526 ALDRSSTH
+526 
-534 RVRRSGKRGAAKG
+534 RRAGKRPAHT
-547 AREESSLVVPA
+547 ARV
-558 EKNTTAASASS
+558 
-569 GNTTPGASGPRGS
+569 
-582 TAAENAAAAKPV
+582 NAATPPPKAPRPATPI
-594 SVPTAPSK
+594 TAPAAQNP
-602 SECDPPWYIDAKGIQ
+602 ECSPPWYIDAKGIQ
-617 KIKPVCL
+617 RLKPKCLEDGTR

>member
-1 MVVANQQAAAPP
+1 MPPGFRMVGTNQQAAARP

-79 PNVISTLDVAT
+79 PNVISTVDVAT
-90 TEGEVFLVMEYVA
+90 AEGEVFLVMEYVA

-118 ERMPVEV
+118 DPMPVDIAV
-125 AASVLSGMLHGLHA
+125 TILAGMLHGLHA

-225 ECLTGRR
+225 ECLAGRR
-232 LFSGSDP
+232 LFAGSDP
-239 GEVLAKVLTLNVMP
+239 GEVLAKVLTLDIP
-253 PIDVLATIP
+253 APIDVLSSVP
-262 RALSDAVMRALERSP
+262 RVLSNTVMRALERSP

-293 NSLLAAPHI
+293 NVALAAPHM
-302 VGDWVERNASDAVQ
+302 VGDWVAQHAGDALQ
-316 DRRRRVEMVER
+316 DRRLRVEAVER
-327 ASVELGHLSVSGT
+327 ASVDLGHVGPGAAAAATAEFVTPVGARFAQAEQTDLAASSSATSRSSTLSVS
-340 ILGLPSGVPAPDP
+340 SSA
-353 TPSTADAR
+353 A
-361 ALDTSEFANAGPGTA
+361 ANATTTLRQLFFA
-376 RSSNLT
+376 L
-382 VSNSAATKQ
+382 
-391 SGPTRRWGLWI
+391 LI
-402 SLTAFGA
+402 GA
-409 AVAVALWYWRQGGF
+409 LGVAIIGGVWYWQEHGGLDE
-423 ADLPDASPSAVS
+423 ADGRPSPAA
-435 LPEPRGERTPSGNAT
+435 LPEPPDTSPMPARNPSRGGPTTPDDGT
-450 SGNVT
+450 
-455 SGQSSAQGNSVHGS
+455 
-469 NGEAQGKAEAQGNG
+469 
-483 ATEANVP
+483 P
-490 PVLEFDSLPEQ
+490 PPMVELDSLPE
-501 TVLPDAGAEPK
+501 TEEAADGGTLVAGADQAK
-512 RVVPSSELEHSAEP
+512 NGTLG
-526 ALDRSSTH
+526 RS
-534 RVRRSGKRGAAKG
+534 RRAGKRNHT
-547 AREESSLVVPA
+547 AR
-558 EKNTTAASASS
+558 ASASV
-569 GNTTPGASGPRGS
+569 PPRKVPR
-582 TAAENAAAAKPV
+582 AVAPA
-594 SVPTAPSK
+594 SVPAAQNP
-602 SECDPPWYIDAKGIQ
+602 ECSPPWYIDAKGIQ
-617 KIKPVCL
+617 RLKPKCLEGDGASR

>member
-1 MVVANQQAAAPP
+1 MVVSNQQAAARP

-90 TEGEVFLVMEYVA
+90 AEGEVFLVMEYVA

-118 ERMPVEV
+118 DRMPVEIGV
-125 AASVLSGMLHGLHA
+125 SVLSGMLHGLHA

-186 QSTSDGQMKG
+186 QATSDGQMKG

-203 EQLNSRD
+203 EQLNSRE
-210 VDRRTDVFAAGVVAW
+210 VDRRTDVFAGGVVAW

-239 GEVLAKVLTLNVMP
+239 GEVLAKVLTLDVTP
-253 PIDVLATIP
+253 PIEVLPSIP
-262 RALSDAVMRALERSP
+262 RGLSDAVMRALERSP

-293 NSLLAAPHI
+293 NSALAAPHA
-302 VGDWVERNASDAVQ
+302 VGDWVERNASEAVQ
-316 DRRRRVEMVER
+316 DRRRRVELVER
-327 ASVELGHLSVSGT
+327 ASVELGHLAVNSVAA
-340 ILGLPSGVPAPDP
+340 GLPSA
-353 TPSTADAR
+353 TPESAAVAEAQT
-361 ALDTSEFANAGPGTA
+361 LDTSEFTNAGSGTS

-382 VSNSAATKQ
+382 VSSSAAARTPAP
-391 SGPTRRWGLWI
+391 GRRWGLWL
-402 SLTAFGA
+402 SLTMLGA
-409 AVAVALWYWRQGGF
+409 AAAVALWYWQQGGF
-423 ADLPDASPSAVS
+423 DGPDATPPAAS
-435 LPEPRGERTPSGNAT
+435 LPEPQNEVHSRSATVPEERAAEKNAMWKERGAGGAASRAE
-450 SGNVT
+450 
-455 SGQSSAQGNSVHGS
+455 GS
-469 NGEAQGKAEAQGNG
+469 
-483 ATEANVP
+483 VP
-490 PVLEFDSLPEQ
+490 PVLQIDSLPEQ
-501 TVLPDAGAEPK
+501 RQHLADAGA
-512 RVVPSSELEHSAEP
+512 SSTDMPEILAADH
-526 ALDRSSTH
+526 DRQADHGADHASTH
-534 RVRRSGKRGAAKG
+534 RVRRLGKRGAG
-547 AREESSLVVPA
+547 TNGREELPISAA
-558 EKNTTAASASS
+558 EKPGKAASVAA
-569 GNTTPGASGPRGS
+569 TPAPKGPAAPEGAP
-582 TAAENAAAAKPV
+582 
-594 SVPTAPSK
+594 APSPGTDPAAPSTK
-602 SECDPPWYIDAKGIQ
+602 PDCDPPWYFDAKGIQ
-617 KIKPVCL
+617 RAKPVCL

>member
-1 MVVANQQAAAPP
+1 MVGTNQQAAVWP

-79 PNVISTLDVAT
+79 PNVISTVDVAT
-90 TEGEVFLVMEYVA
+90 AEGEVFLVMEYVA
-103 GESLAKLVRSALKKG
+103 GESLAKLVRSALKRG
-118 ERMPVEV
+118 DPMPIEV
-125 AASVLSGMLHGLHA
+125 AVSILAGMLHGLHA

-203 EQLNSRD
+203 EQLNSRE

-225 ECLTGRR
+225 ECLAGRR
-232 LFSGSDP
+232 LFAGSDP
-239 GEVLAKVLTLNVMP
+239 GEVLAKVLTLDIP
-253 PIDVLATIP
+253 APIDVLSSVP
-262 RALSDAVMRALERSP
+262 RALSNTVMRALERSP

-293 NSLLAAPHI
+293 NVALAAPHV
-302 VGDWVERNASDAVQ
+302 VGDWVAQHAGEALH
-316 DRRRRVEMVER
+316 DRRRRVEAVER
-327 ASVELGHLSVSGT
+327 ASVDLGHVGPNAAAAASAEFVGPASGRSFIAAAEAAELAASGSV
-340 ILGLPSGVPAPDP
+340 
-353 TPSTADAR
+353 
-361 ALDTSEFANAGPGTA
+361 TS

-382 VSNSAATKQ
+382 VSNSASYASHSTFRQ
-391 SGPTRRWGLWI
+391 I
-402 SLTAFGA
+402 
-409 AVAVALWYWRQGGF
+409 VVALLLGAVGVGIIGGIWYWQQHAFEEGEVGH
-423 ADLPDASPSAVS
+423 SPAT
-435 LPEPRGERTPSGNAT
+435 LPEPPSELGTPPSREPAR
-450 SGNVT
+450 
-455 SGQSSAQGNSVHGS
+455 
-469 NGEAQGKAEAQGNG
+469 G
-483 ATEANVP
+483 ATPLAEHPGAPP
-490 PVLEFDSLPEQ
+490 PVVEIDSLPE
-501 TVLPDAGAEPK
+501 TRDSADAGT
-512 RVVPSSELEHSAEP
+512 SAGALAGADP
-526 ALDRSSTH
+526 ARHLAPGRN
-534 RVRRSGKRGAAKG
+534 RRAGKRANHT
-547 AREESSLVVPA
+547 AR
-558 EKNTTAASASS
+558 ASAVSAS
-569 GNTTPGASGPRGS
+569 KGVRAPNAPADPGTPDP
-582 TAAENAAAAKPV
+582 
-594 SVPTAPSK
+594 
-602 SECDPPWYIDAKGIQ
+602 ECSPPWYYDAKGIQ
-617 KIKPVCL
+617 RLKPKCLD

>member
-1 MVVANQQAAAPP
+1 MVGTNQQAAARP

-79 PNVISTLDVAT
+79 PNVISTVDVAT
-90 TEGEVFLVMEYVA
+90 AEGEVFLVMEYVA

-118 ERMPVEV
+118 DPIPVDIAV
-125 AASVLSGMLHGLHA
+125 SILAGMLHGLHA

-144 NEQLEPM
+144 NEQMEPM

-225 ECLTGRR
+225 ECLAGRR
-232 LFSGSDP
+232 LFAGSDP
-239 GEVLAKVLTLNVMP
+239 GEVLAKVLTLDIP
-253 PIDVLATIP
+253 APIDVLSSVP
-262 RALSDAVMRALERSP
+262 RALSNTVMRALERSP

-293 NSLLAAPHI
+293 NVVLSAPHV
-302 VGDWVERNASDAVQ
+302 VGDWVAQHAGEALQ
-316 DRRRRVEMVER
+316 DRRRRVEAVER
-327 ASVELGHLSVSGT
+327 ASADLGHVGPGAAAAATAEFVAPVSARFAQAEPAELPASGSSTSRSSTLSVSSSAAANATTTVRQLLFALLIGA
-340 ILGLPSGVPAPDP
+340 LGVAVVGGVWYWQQHALDE
-353 TPSTADAR
+353 ADAR
-361 ALDTSEFANAGPGTA
+361 PAPSALPEPSDMAPTAPARSPSRGGTA
-376 RSSNLT
+376 
-382 VSNSAATKQ
+382 A
-391 SGPTRRWGLWI
+391 
-402 SLTAFGA
+402 
-409 AVAVALWYWRQGGF
+409 
-423 ADLPDASPSAVS
+423 PDNGTPPPMVEVNS
-435 LPEPRGERTPSGNAT
+435 LPESDEVADG
-450 SGNVT
+450 
-455 SGQSSAQGNSVHGS
+455 
-469 NGEAQGKAEAQGNG
+469 G
-483 ATEANVP
+483 AVI
-490 PVLEFDSLPEQ
+490 
-501 TVLPDAGAEPK
+501 AGADPT
-512 RVVPSSELEHSAEP
+512 
-526 ALDRSSTH
+526 RSGASRR
-534 RVRRSGKRGAAKG
+534 RVRRPNHTARASATTPPKVPRPAA
-547 AREESSLVVPA
+547 APATVPA
-558 EKNTTAASASS
+558 AQN
-569 GNTTPGASGPRGS
+569 P
-582 TAAENAAAAKPV
+582 
-594 SVPTAPSK
+594 
-602 SECDPPWYIDAKGIQ
+602 ECSPPWYVDAKGIQ
-617 KIKPVCL
+617 RLKPKCLEGDGTPR

>member
-1 MVVANQQAAAPP
+1 MVVANPQAAARP

-90 TEGEVFLVMEYVA
+90 AEGEVFLVMEYVA

-118 ERMPVEV
+118 ERMPVEIGV
-125 AASVLSGMLHGLHA
+125 SVLSGMLHGLHA
-139 THEAK
+139 THEAR
-144 NEQLEPM
+144 NEQMEAML
-151 HIVHRDV
+151 IVHRDV

-186 QSTSDGQMKG
+186 QATTEGQMKG

-203 EQLNSRD
+203 EQLNSRE

-239 GEVLAKVLTLNVMP
+239 GEVLAKVLTLDVTP
-253 PIDVLATIP
+253 PIEVVPTIP
-262 RALSDAVMRALERSP
+262 RPLSDAVMRALERSAD
-277 EQRWQTA
+277 QRWATA
-284 RDFAIELER
+284 RDFAVELER
-293 NSLLAAPHI
+293 STPLAAPHA

-327 ASVELGHLSVSGT
+327 ASVELGHLVSVQ
-340 ILGLPSGVPAPDP
+340 PNAAPVLDSASA
-353 TPSTADAR
+353 TEAR
-361 ALDTSEFANAGPGTA
+361 ALDNSDFANAGSGTS

-382 VSNSAATKQ
+382 VSSAT
-391 SGPTRRWGLWI
+391 TRQPGTARSMWLWLALC
-402 SLTAFGA
+402 SCA
-409 AVAVALWYWRQGGF
+409 AAAAAGFWYWQQGGF
-423 ADLPDASPSAVS
+423 HLDATPSPAS
-435 LPEPRGERTPSGNAT
+435 LPEPPGESLSPPGKGAGAGERSG
-450 SGNVT
+450 SQRPDEL
-455 SGQSSAQGNSVHGS
+455 SP
-469 NGEAQGKAEAQGNG
+469 
-483 ATEANVP
+483 P
-490 PVLEFDSLPEQ
+490 PVLEFESLPEQ
-501 TVLPDAGAEPK
+501 AEPDAGAEP
-512 RVVPSSELEHSAEP
+512 PSEAESDSTDSPGTPPQRGRRHRRGAPRSAGDKAELTAAGSKPLDDKTAGGRKDNGKEKTAPESDSDKAEEKPGDKP
-526 ALDRSSTH
+526 ADAPKPP
-534 RVRRSGKRGAAKG
+534 SGKAD
-547 AREESSLVVPA
+547 
-558 EKNTTAASASS
+558 
-569 GNTTPGASGPRGS
+569 
-582 TAAENAAAAKPV
+582 
-594 SVPTAPSK
+594 
-602 SECDPPWYIDAKGIQ
+602 CDPPWYIDAKGIQ
-617 KIKPVCL
+617 RLKPKCL

>member
-1 MVVANQQAAAPP
+1 MVGTNQQAAARP

-79 PNVISTLDVAT
+79 PNVISTVDVAT
-90 TEGEVFLVMEYVA
+90 AEGEVFLVMEYVA
-103 GESLAKLVRSALKKG
+103 GESLAKLVRSALKRG
-118 ERMPVEV
+118 DPMPVDIAV
-125 AASVLSGMLHGLHA
+125 SILAGMLHGLHA

-225 ECLTGRR
+225 ECLAGRR
-232 LFSGSDP
+232 LFAGSDP
-239 GEVLAKVLTLNVMP
+239 GEVLAKVLTLDIP
-253 PIDVLATIP
+253 APIDVLSSVP
-262 RALSDAVMRALERSP
+262 RVLSNIVMRALERTP

-293 NSLLAAPHI
+293 NVVLAAPHM
-302 VGDWVERNASDAVQ
+302 VGDWVAQHAGDALQ
-316 DRRRRVEMVER
+316 DRRRRVEAVER
-327 ASVELGHLSVSGT
+327 ASVDLGHVGPGASAAATAEFVS
-340 ILGLPSGVPAPDP
+340 PASARSYVPAEP
-353 TPSTADAR
+353 TDA
-361 ALDTSEFANAGPGTA
+361 AASSATS
-376 RSSNLT
+376 RSSTLT
-382 VSNSAATKQ
+382 VSHSAAANASTTLRQ
-391 SGPTRRWGLWI
+391 LFFALLI
-402 SLTAFGA
+402 GA
-409 AVAVALWYWRQGGF
+409 LGVAIVGGIWYWQQHTLDDADGRPSPAALTDPADELAAPARHPSRGGT
-423 ADLPDASPSAVS
+423 AAPDD
-435 LPEPRGERTPSGNAT
+435 GTP
-450 SGNVT
+450 
-455 SGQSSAQGNSVHGS
+455 
-469 NGEAQGKAEAQGNG
+469 
-483 ATEANVP
+483 P
-490 PVLEFDSLPEQ
+490 PMVEVDSLPESEEA
-501 TVLPDAGAEPK
+501 PDGGAMVAGADPGK
-512 RVVPSSELEHSAEP
+512 AGVSG
-526 ALDRSSTH
+526 RS
-534 RVRRSGKRGAAKG
+534 RRAGRRPNHNT
-547 AREESSLVVPA
+547 AR
-558 EKNTTAASASS
+558 ASASAPAPKVPRS
-569 GNTTPGASGPRGS
+569 PALAPTPS
-582 TAAENAAAAKPV
+582 AENP
-594 SVPTAPSK
+594 
-602 SECDPPWYIDAKGIQ
+602 ECSPPWYIDAKGIRRL
-617 KIKPVCL
+617 KPKCLETDGAAR